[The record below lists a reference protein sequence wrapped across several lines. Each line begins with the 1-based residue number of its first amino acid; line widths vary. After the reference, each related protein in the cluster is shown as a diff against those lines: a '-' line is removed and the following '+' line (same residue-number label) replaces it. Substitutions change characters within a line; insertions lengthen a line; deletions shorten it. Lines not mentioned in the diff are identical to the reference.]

1 MYVRINEEMYRILNH
16 PYLQVHMQGVG
27 LGCKKTMHV
36 ATTKCVQCASHGTI
50 QELVIHIVFV
60 LGGTTSMT
68 QEINIVFNKFFK
80 NDIKT

>member
-1 MYVRINEEMYRILNH
+1 MYVGINEEMDWIVNH
-16 PYLQVHMQGVG
+16 SYLQVHMQGVG

-50 QELVIHIVFV
+50 QEVAIHIVFV
-60 LGGTTSMT
+60 LRGTTSMT

-80 NDIKT
+80 NVIKT

>member
-1 MYVRINEEMYRILNH
+1 MYVGINEEMDWIVNH

-27 LGCKKTMHV
+27 LGWKKIMHV

-50 QELVIHIVFV
+50 QEVAIHIVFV
-60 LGGTTSMT
+60 LRGITSMT

-80 NDIKT
+80 IGIKT